1 MIVDPDFFDHWRTRM
16 VVDALQDE
24 MAPVYIM
31 RLWAHCQTRKS
42 DRHTM
47 PPAGLKAQCRA
58 PHDAAKFEQ
67 ALAEAGFVQRVGQ
80 EICVSGW
87 AEQNASLIAAWENG
101 GKGGRPK
108 KPMGNPTETHGKP
121 SGNPAATHGE
131 PSANPGETDKRREE
145 KKSPSLRSGDSSVA
159 LSVSDLVAEGVSEQ
173 HAQDWFKARKDKG
186 AKTLTQTAWSAV
198 KAEAAKAGMTPAD
211 AVKTAAENAWQGF
224 KADWLHQATRASP
237 SKPPTAAQMAMAQ
250 ACPTLVAPHLQ
261 GYAKQH
267 EPTYAE
273 VINADARLLD

>member
-1 MIVDPDFFDHWRTRM
+1 VIVDPDFFDHWRTRM

-58 PHDAAKFEQ
+58 PHDAATFEQ
-67 ALAEAGFVQRVGQ
+67 ALIEAGFVERNGQ

-108 KPMGNPTETHGKP
+108 KPTGNPTETHGKP
-121 SGNPAATHGE
+121 IGNPAVTQGE
-131 PSANPGETDKRREE
+131 PNANPDETDKSREE
-145 KKSPSLRSGDSSVA
+145 KNSPSLRSGES
-159 LSVSDLVAEGVSEQ
+159 
-173 HAQDWFKARKDKG
+173 
-186 AKTLTQTAWSAV
+186 AK
-198 KAEAAKAGMTPAD
+198 PR
-211 AVKTAAENAWQGF
+211 
-224 KADWLHQATRASP
+224 ATRKCPESFAVTDDLKTWADEHCPNVDLLRETAKFRDHTFKVSHTDWVGAWRNWMRKASEYAQPPRGSPRP
-237 SKPPTAAQMAMAQ
+237 SRHAGFDSKDYTAGVNEDG
-250 ACPTLVAPHLQ
+250 TLV
-261 GYAKQH
+261 
-267 EPTYAE
+267 
-273 VINADARLLD
+273 

>member
-47 PPAGLKAQCRA
+47 PAAGLKAQCRA

-67 ALAEAGFVQRVGQ
+67 ALTEAGFVVRDDQ
-80 EICVSGW
+80 EICVVGW

-108 KPMGNPTETHGKP
+108 KPKQNPSETHGKP
-121 SGNPAATHGE
+121 TGNPAVTQGE
-131 PSANPGETDKRREE
+131 PIANPGETDKSREE
-145 KKSPSLRSGDSSVA
+145 KSNSVPNGTGGDPPGLSPKDYVFSQGVPMLVAAGCSDKNARSMLAGLLKASGDAAVA
-159 LSVSDLVAEGVSEQ
+159 RAVAECATEQPIQPVSWLQ
-173 HAQDWFKARKDKG
+173 ARL
-186 AKTLTQTAWSAV
+186 KTKPAV
-198 KAEAAKAGMTPAD
+198 KAGAHS
-211 AVKTAAENAWQGF
+211 GF
-224 KADWLHQATRASP
+224 NQMDY
-237 SKPPTAAQMAMAQ
+237 SKGVREDG
-250 ACPTLVAPHLQ
+250 TLV
-261 GYAKQH
+261 
-267 EPTYAE
+267 
-273 VINADARLLD
+273 

>member
-47 PPAGLKAQCRA
+47 PAAGLKAQCRA

-67 ALAEAGFVQRVGQ
+67 ALTEAGFVERDGQ
-80 EICVSGW
+80 DICVVGW
-87 AEQNASLIAAWENG
+87 ADQNASLIAAWENG

-108 KPMGNPTETHGKP
+108 KPTGNPRETHGKP
-121 SGNPAATHGE
+121 DGNPAVTHGE
-131 PSANPGETDKRREE
+131 PNANPGETDKSREEKRREE
-145 KKSPSLRSGDSSVA
+145 DSPSLRSG
-159 LSVSDLVAEGVSEQ
+159 E
-173 HAQDWFKARKDKG
+173 G
-186 AKTLTQTAWSAV
+186 AKPRASRKCPDSFSVTEDLKAWAVEHCQNVDLMRETAKFRDHTFKVAHSDWVGAWRNWMR
-198 KAEAAKAGMTPAD
+198 KASEYAQPS
-211 AVKTAAENAWQGF
+211 
-224 KADWLHQATRASP
+224 RASP
-237 SKPPTAAQMAMAQ
+237 SKPPTSAQMAMAQ